1 MLIKTTVRALAIVAA
16 TAALLIPPIAGVV
29 TPVGGPALAA
39 QSDAALDTVIL
50 RSGRVVTGRILEE
63 TDSHIRMVVVVAG
76 IEAETTYSK
85 SDVLQITRADA
96 DAKASAMET
105 PSPNGKATEAVKPDD
120 SASSTATKLYLL
132 PLHGRIPRDISQT
145 PLMDSIK
152 DAKSMGVDILVVEM
166 DAEAPGGAQG
176 VFVAEDMGP
185 IFEELVDSGMRVV
198 FWIERAEGGAGLLPF
213 VAPEIYF
220 KTEGRMGGLGS
231 IGETDSGDKMV
242 DEKLIGAYIGHAEG
256 FAIKGGYD
264 PVLVRAMARKE
275 NWLAVRIRG
284 GQREYMER
292 PPTPEDGEGWNILTD
307 DGEGPNK
314 DKSSFDGN
322 DVLNIDADW
331 AYRLGV
337 SKATVDLEEDLAW
350 ELAGRDYVWLDGKAE
365 RILKDWR
372 DGVERYIDELRRLQ
386 QRLEEV
392 SGNDRESLG
401 QRRRFLEQMHSILTR
416 YAEVLDPEGQQ
427 RAQIEV
433 QLEELRQ
440 QLRSAR
446 DRERT
451 SGNNRRNR

>member
-1 MLIKTTVRALAIVAA
+1 MLIKTTVRALAIMAA
-16 TAALLIPPIAGVV
+16 TAAVLIPPIAGVV
-29 TPVGGPALAA
+29 APLGGSALAA
-39 QSDAALDTVIL
+39 PDEAGLDTVIL

-63 TDSHIRMVVVVAG
+63 TESHVRMIVVVAG
-76 IEAETTYSK
+76 IEAETTYARSE
-85 SDVLQITRADA
+85 VLQITRGEADTQ
-96 DAKASAMET
+96 ASAMDT
-105 PSPNGKATEAVKPDD
+105 PSPEGKPSGDAKSDD
-120 SASSTATKLYLL
+120 SASSNATKLYLL
-132 PLHGRIPRDISQT
+132 PLRGRIPRDISQT
-145 PLMDSIK
+145 PLMDSIE
-152 DAKSMGVDILVVEM
+152 DAKSMDVDILVVEM

-231 IGETDSGDKMV
+231 IGETKSGDTMV

-275 NWLAVRIRG
+275 NWLAVRILG

-292 PPTPEDGEGWNILTD
+292 PPTPEDGDGWNILTD

-314 DKSSFDGN
+314 DASSFDGN

-350 ELAGRDYVWLDGKAE
+350 ELAGRDYVWLEGKAE
-365 RILKDWR
+365 RLLKDWR
-372 DGVERYIDELRRLQ
+372 DGVERYIDEFRRLQ

-392 SGNDRESLG
+392 GGNDREGLG
-401 QRRRFLEQMHSILTR
+401 QRRRILEQMYSILTK

-433 QLEELRQ
+433 QLEELRH

-446 DRERT
+446 ERSRS
-451 SGNNRRNR
+451 SGNNRNR